1 MFTAIGGIGG
11 TIFSAVTIVGGII
24 GLILWFRAYT
34 NMNAYLLRFRPEID
48 FFADGPHYA
57 DRRQVLYQPQPDAEQ
72 PDAELES
79 LRGEMWRRYR
89 FVRIWGDA

>member
-1 MFTAIGGIGG
+1 M
-11 TIFSAVTIVGGII
+11 TIVGGII

-57 DRRQVLYQPQPDAEQ
+57 DRRQVLYQPQPDAE
-72 PDAELES
+72 LES

-89 FVRIWGDA
+89 FLTLRLG